1 MIVEPNECASLR
13 EGLTSG
19 KAMLSGGKTMLLLG
33 NAFLE
38 SGDPSNIPYYWYQD
52 RWGNRG
58 NYTPEYKLATADW
71 NRIKN
76 SDECEIIVALDN
88 YTDKN
93 EYTHSKGAGVMNL
106 EL

>member
-1 MIVEPNECASLR
+1 MVGVVGIS
-13 EGLTSG
+13 
-19 KAMLSGGKTMLLLG
+19 
-33 NAFLE
+33 
-38 SGDPSNIPYYWYQD
+38 
-52 RWGNRG
+52 G
-58 NYTPEYKLATADW
+58 NYIPEYKLTTADW

-106 EL
+106 NYSDALFLVQKHSKDGSRRRIVDATSSNPFCSS